1 MNFGLARRK
10 IEELKQS
17 AINFPGDHLFLQIDG
32 MDNSKREDINKYLV
46 AQLKTLSRFQGV
58 PICRHQQ
65 IIRMKITHLAGYL
78 KCHSSV

>member
-46 AQLKTLSRFQGV
+46 AQLKT
-58 PICRHQQ
+58 
-65 IIRMKITHLAGYL
+65 
-78 KCHSSV
+78 